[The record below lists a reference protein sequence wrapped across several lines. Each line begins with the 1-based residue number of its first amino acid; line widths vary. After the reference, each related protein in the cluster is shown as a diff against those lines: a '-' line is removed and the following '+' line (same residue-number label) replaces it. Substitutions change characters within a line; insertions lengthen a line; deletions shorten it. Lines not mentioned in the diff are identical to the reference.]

1 MRKWFFAAGLVAFL
15 APAAA
20 LPQSPTS
27 PQPPAKADPAKPEAT
42 KPEAAKPDKGSVYEQ
57 LNLFSEAFER
67 IRQDA
72 VEPVADQKLIETAI
86 AGMLSGLDPNSVYM
100 NENEYKALKAPAAEA
115 ASPGLVLTTQNSQLK
130 VVSPR
135 DGSPAADAGIKPGD
149 LIFTIDKE
157 PTYDLTL
164 PEIEQ
169 KLRGPE
175 GSEVTLM
182 LRRGTGAPIETKL
195 KRASDKLTTV
205 STRVES
211 GDIAYVRVAG
221 FDSQTAGALAD
232 AVKQVRQQAGN
243 KLVGF
248 IVDLRNNP
256 GGDFDAAV
264 AVADAFIDKGDIT
277 LVKNH
282 KSDNAKRIAATPG
295 DLANALPM
303 VALVNGGTAREAELV
318 AGALQDNHRAVLLGT
333 KTFGEAAIET
343 TIPLNGNGA
352 IKLTTARFVT
362 PSGRAIQGKG
372 LDPDMTV
379 SPLKLEKVA
388 QADRRREADLRG
400 ALKNPDAA
408 KDSTPAAKPGNTPSG
423 SPGTSQSN
431 PPGGPTTP
439 GKEPSATTQP
449 AKGEQ
454 PSVASGDIGTTSDEQ
469 LSEAIDVLRGL
480 ALVNGRTAAA
490 R

>member
-1 MRKWFFAAGLVAFL
+1 MRKWFLAAGLIAFL

-20 LPQSPTS
+20 LPQSSGS
-27 PQPPAKADPAKPEAT
+27 PQPPAKVDAKSDT
-42 KPEAAKPDKGSVYEQ
+42 KPDTKPDKGSVYEQ

-86 AGMLSGLDPNSVYM
+86 AGMLSGLDPRSAYIS
-100 NENEYKALKAPAAEA
+100 ESDYKALKAPSGDEA
-115 ASPGLVLTTQNSQLK
+115 ASPGIVVTLDNGQLK

-135 DGSPAADAGIKPGD
+135 DGSPAAAAGIKPGD

-169 KLRGPE
+169 KLRGPADT
-175 GSEVTLM
+175 EVALM
-182 LRRGTGAPIETKL
+182 LRRGTGAPIETKI
-195 KRASDKLTTV
+195 KRAAGRFPTV

-211 GDIAYVRVAG
+211 GDIAYVRLAG
-221 FDSQTAGALAD
+221 FDATTAAALTD
-232 AVKQVRQQAGN
+232 AVKQLRQQAGS

-248 IVDLRNNP
+248 IIDLRNNP

-277 LVKNH
+277 VVKGH
-282 KSDNAKRIAATPG
+282 KADSTKRIAATPG
-295 DLANALPM
+295 DVASGLPI

-318 AGALQDNHRAVLLGT
+318 SGALQDNHRAVLLGT

-343 TIPLNGNGA
+343 IIPLNGNGA
-352 IKLTTARFVT
+352 VKLTTARYQT

-372 LDPDMTV
+372 LEPDLTV

-408 KDSTPAAKPGNTPSG
+408 KEATPNAA
-423 SPGTSQSN
+423 PGT
-431 PPGGPTTP
+431 PPGGATTP

-454 PSVASGDIGTTSDEQ
+454 PSVASGDMGTTSDEQ